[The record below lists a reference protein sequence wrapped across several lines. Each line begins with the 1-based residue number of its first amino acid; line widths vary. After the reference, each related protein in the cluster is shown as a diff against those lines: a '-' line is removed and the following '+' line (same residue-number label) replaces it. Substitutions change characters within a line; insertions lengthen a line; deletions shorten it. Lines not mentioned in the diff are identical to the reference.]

1 MELQRYRA
9 QIIGMADCCVL
20 IIEDDTDARE
30 TMAEVLADAGLLV
43 EQAGD
48 GAQALTRAAGGER
61 IDVILLDMHLP
72 DFKAAELSQLLCAKP
87 ACAGARVIVLT
98 GDTRTRLIN
107 FAGQAKLLHKPITL
121 DELEAAVREACAA

>member
-1 MELQRYRA
+1 MVAYTFHN
-9 QIIGMADCCVL
+9 MADCRVL
-20 IIEDDTDARE
+20 IIEGNSDLRE
-30 TMAEVLADAGLLV
+30 TLAEALAGAGLLI

-61 IDVILLDMHLP
+61 IDVILLDLHLP
-72 DFKAAELSQLLCAKP
+72 DFKASELSQLLCAKP

-98 GDTRTRLIN
+98 GNMRARLIG
-107 FAGQAKLLHKPITL
+107 FAGHAKLLHKPITL